1 MSDVAEIATGFSKL
15 MAEGRFLEAGE
26 LYWAQDVKSVEPADL
41 SPAIPAV
48 VEGIEAV
55 REKARLWFGESSIED
70 FKIEG
75 PFVSGDQFAVPM
87 EMVVAN
93 RKSGERHPFREIA
106 VYTVKDG
113 KVAEERYF
121 Y

>member
-1 MSDVAEIATGFSKL
+1 MSKVAEIATGFRKL
-15 MAEGRFLEAGE
+15 MTEGRFVEAGDH
-26 LYWAQDVKSVEPADL
+26 YWSQDVRSVEPADL

-48 VEGIEAV
+48 VEGIDAV
-55 REKARLWFGESSIED
+55 REKLHLWFDKSSIEE

-75 PFVSGDQFAVPM
+75 PFVTGEQFVVPM
-87 EMVVAN
+87 EMVIVN
-93 RKSGERHPFREIA
+93 RENGEPVREIA
-106 VYTVKDG
+106 VCTVTDG